1 MEFDTEALRDLD
13 ARLRAVEARL
23 DAGDPATGGR
33 PDRPAVTADAQ
44 TFWVLEGMRERLAGS
59 EGGEVVFAGAVETA
73 AGSTSWQYGTT
84 TEALL
89 DLDEGGADTA
99 AARLSALGHAVRL
112 RLLLAVLRGHT
123 SPAALAELD
132 GMGTTGQVYHHVRI
146 LTATGWLRSAGRGQ
160 IHVPVERV
168 VPLLVAVATAL

>member
-23 DAGDPATGGR
+23 DGEPA
-33 PDRPAVTADAQ
+33 DRRAVSADAQ
-44 TFWVLEGMRERLAGS
+44 TFWVLEGLRARLAGS
-59 EGGEVVFAGAVETA
+59 DGGEVVFAGEVETA
-73 AGSTSWQYGTT
+73 AGSASWQYGHP

-89 DLDEGGADTA
+89 DLDEGAADSA
-99 AARLSALGHAVRL
+99 AARLSALGHPVRL
-112 RLLLAVLRGHT
+112 QLLLAVLRGHT